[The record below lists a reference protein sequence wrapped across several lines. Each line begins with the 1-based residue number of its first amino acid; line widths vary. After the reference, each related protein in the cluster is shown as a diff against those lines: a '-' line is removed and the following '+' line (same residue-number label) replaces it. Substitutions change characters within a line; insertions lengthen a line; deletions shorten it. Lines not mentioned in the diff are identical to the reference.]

1 MVNIR
6 PFFYKYMSLQLTYLS
21 GLDICEYVSECGAC
35 EYLPTNLE
43 SSYVYYCSIKITYV
57 FFTWANFSMVLLFI
71 FFMWFFWVHFISN
84 SMLKLLYGAQGIRN

>member
-43 SSYVYYCSIKITYV
+43 SSYVYYLIVSKLHIC
-57 FFTWANFSMVLLFI
+57 NLLGPILAWYYFYI
-71 FFMWFFWVHFISN
+71 FHVVSLVSN
-84 SMLKLLYGAQGIRN
+84 SMLKLLYGAQGIGN